1 MIKRSVMLHS
11 VTMARRNFRAYAML
25 SVTIILSFALLLGY
39 FAYSDSTLYNTY
51 KKVFSLDRQL
61 VSIWEE
67 SMPSGRY
74 DALMEQTA
82 KIPETHSYS
91 VFTANDVEF
100 VFANLKDQQGTPAYI
115 PIAEVICIPS
125 QIWGLHD
132 VEWES
137 YEITWL
143 DHQARDGIE
152 LTSGE
157 AILDAYTFRLLGLDQ
172 MEDPVYTFQV
182 SSFNSRSPVSVTVRI
197 VGTFLQ
203 SEEFAIQVNS
213 EGQGAVEA
221 RYSPQCIFSLMDLN
235 PQVAPELNWTRRVVF
250 HTQDPE
256 RLYEVTENMKF
267 NGNAVYVHQNSALAA
282 MRQQKQIKAVIAAA
296 LLLLLGFNLYSS
308 FNNALSERKFEIGVK
323 RALGASKWS
332 IVRQFL
338 YESILVML
346 IDILLS
352 VALVVDAALI
362 YKLVYESI
370 PDKFGIYHEFILYL
384 SPYSAAMFLICSVS
398 LSVVFSIIFAYK
410 STQIQIVDY
419 LKAE

>member
-51 KKVFSLDRQL
+51 KKTFSLDRQL

-67 SMPSGRY
+67 SMPTGRY

-91 VFTANDVEF
+91 VLMPESVEF
-100 VFANLKDQQGTPAYI
+100 VFANLTDPQGRAAYI
-115 PIAEVICIPS
+115 PNVGVICIPS
-125 QIWGLHD
+125 QIWELYNM
-132 VEWES
+132 ELEK

-143 DHQARDGIE
+143 DHQARNGIE
-152 LTSGE
+152 LASGE
-157 AILDAYTFRLLGLDQ
+157 ALLDAYTFRLLGLDQ

-182 SSFNSRSPVSVTVRI
+182 SSFHSSSLVPVTVRI

-203 SEEFAIQVNS
+203 SEEFATQVDDAG
-213 EGQGAVEA
+213 EGVVAAEYA
-221 RYSPQCIFSLMDLN
+221 PQCIFSLMDLN
-235 PQVAPELNWTRRVVF
+235 PQVAPEFKWARRVVF

-256 RLYEVTENMKF
+256 QLYEVTENMDF
-267 NGNAVYVHQNSALAA
+267 DGNAIYVRQNSALAA

-398 LSVVFSIIFAYK
+398 LSVVFSIIFSYK